1 MDTPTPAPR
10 SPVLEDY
17 LVSTPPAGGE
27 DVLTVYN
34 ERQKVGKH
42 NALSDNTALGARAPV
57 YGGVLRAEHGGI
69 WCSQPMLGPV
79 CTAAALRDSV
89 LLCLPTDGYSLLVNK
104 LGDDPPPPPLLP
116 PLAVNESP
124 PLKTPSPPTLLL
136 LLLCHSM
143 TLLMGMQGTASRG
156 PDSELH
162 LPPSLCNGMR
172 RPVDHVCHQIR
183 CRRKQFFGRATRV
196 RHPLFPI

>member
-1 MDTPTPAPR
+1 M
-10 SPVLEDY
+10 LEDY

-42 NALSDNTALGARAPV
+42 NTLSDNTALGARAPV

-104 LGDDPPPPPLLP
+104 LRRPSSSSS
-116 PLAVNESP
+116 ASP
-124 PLKTPSPPTLLL
+124 P
-136 LLLCHSM
+136 
-143 TLLMGMQGTASRG
+143 
-156 PDSELH
+156 
-162 LPPSLCNGMR
+162 
-172 RPVDHVCHQIR
+172 R
-183 CRRKQFFGRATRV
+183 CE
-196 RHPLFPI
+196 

>member
-1 MDTPTPAPR
+1 M
-10 SPVLEDY
+10 LEDY

-104 LGDDPPPPPLLP
+104 LRRPSSSSS
-116 PLAVNESP
+116 ASP
-124 PLKTPSPPTLLL
+124 P
-136 LLLCHSM
+136 
-143 TLLMGMQGTASRG
+143 
-156 PDSELH
+156 
-162 LPPSLCNGMR
+162 
-172 RPVDHVCHQIR
+172 R
-183 CRRKQFFGRATRV
+183 CE
-196 RHPLFPI
+196 